1 MKRVGHIGQPRRPNV
16 PGAPEINA
24 AISLLAIMGGGKPG
38 MAEYLADLKNSVDH
52 NEKLLSEIDEK
63 LKEISALEQSTEQ
76 RKRELDKQET
86 RLDGK
91 LARADAIMAAVNH
104 S

>member
-1 MKRVGHIGQPRRPNV
+1 MVKSPRRP
-16 PGAPEINA
+16 PAPKASEVEA
-24 AISLLAIMGGGKPG
+24 ALNFLIAFGGGDPEARRYVQDLHSAILHNESLLSA
-38 MAEYLADLKNSVDH
+38 L
-52 NEKLLSEIDEK
+52 DEE